1 MCGQRGAGRR
11 LIGAEE
17 VPGGAGN
24 GRGGPEKT
32 SSKLMQGCFHGGKGK
47 GVGKGEKQGMRVDGE
62 RMRGY
67 GKGGM
72 QVYAE
77 MKAVVQNE
85 YNSTQNEYNST

>member
-1 MCGQRGAGRR
+1 M
-11 LIGAEE
+11 E
-17 VPGGAGN
+17 
-24 GRGGPEKT
+24 
-32 SSKLMQGCFHGGKGK
+32 GCFHGGKGK
-47 GVGKGEKQGMRVDGE
+47 GEKQGMRTDGE

-77 MKAVVQNE
+77 LKAIDQNE